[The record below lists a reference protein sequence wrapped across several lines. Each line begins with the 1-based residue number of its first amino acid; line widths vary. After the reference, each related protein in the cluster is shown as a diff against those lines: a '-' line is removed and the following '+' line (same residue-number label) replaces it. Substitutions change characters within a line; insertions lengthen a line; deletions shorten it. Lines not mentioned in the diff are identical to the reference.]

1 MAGPAR
7 EGTPLSPTLGRLLTR
22 GRHSLAPQ
30 RSTHRR
36 IAYLAAPLVT
46 SAVVGIGVAVSGG
59 GASGVEVT
67 RYAGADLGAAAP
79 AVSSPAVLPAERAVQ
94 ASRDH
99 DRTAVDRLINPK
111 VTGRL
116 WTTEDLDLRA
126 TPTEGARVLGEIK
139 ALARV
144 GVTGERDGGYA
155 QVVVVQDGQRTIA
168 WVTADYLAEKK
179 PTDPA
184 SIGLSDQPCPDG
196 SVERGLVPGAVRV
209 YRAVCHAFPQITSYG
224 GWDNHGEHSSGK
236 ALDIMTSDVTLGNQ
250 IAAYL
255 QAHASELGIF
265 DVIWRQHIW
274 TTQRAGDGWRSM
286 PNRGSATANHM
297 DHVHVSVY

>member
-1 MAGPAR
+1 V
-7 EGTPLSPTLGRLLTR
+7 SR

-30 RSTHRR
+30 KSRHHRR
-36 IAYLAAPLVT
+36 VAYLAAPLVT
-46 SAVVGIGVAVSGG
+46 SAVVGIGVALSGG
-59 GASGVEVT
+59 TAGSVDVT
-67 RYAGADLGAAAP
+67 RYAAGDIAAGAGAGTADEASATP
-79 AVSSPAVLPAERAVQ
+79 TERAIA
-94 ASRDH
+94 ASRDR
-99 DRTAVDRLINPK
+99 DRLAVTRLINPK

-116 WTTEDLDLRA
+116 WATEDLDLRT
-126 TPTEGARVLGEIK
+126 TPAQDARVLGEAK
-139 ALARV
+139 ALTRLA
-144 GVTGERDGGYA
+144 VTGQTNNGYA
-155 QVVVVQDGQRTIA
+155 QVVIGQGAQRTIA
-168 WVTADYLAEKK
+168 WVTQDYLAQEK

-184 SIGLSDQPCPDG
+184 HLPLSDQPCPDT
-196 SVERGLVPGAVRV
+196 SVEHGLTAGAVHV

-236 ALDIMTSDVTLGNQ
+236 ALDIMTSDVSLGTD

-255 QAHASELGIF
+255 QAHASELDIF

-274 TTQRAGDGWRSM
+274 TSQRAGDGWRSM